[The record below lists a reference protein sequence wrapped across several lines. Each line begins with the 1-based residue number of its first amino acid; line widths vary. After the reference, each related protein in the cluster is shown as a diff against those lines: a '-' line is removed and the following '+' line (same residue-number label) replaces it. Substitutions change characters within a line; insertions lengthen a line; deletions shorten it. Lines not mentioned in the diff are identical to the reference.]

1 MRTEP
6 LFISA
11 IIACPERAESGNTDV
26 RGERHSYFLS
36 AAESTKTIPTA
47 TAPRIT
53 DAQLSSRKE
62 LLESTETAN
71 TSRLRCEERKSR
83 RITAMYEC
91 CNTEIKVQTGLSPF
105 SPPAKLSIS
114 VVGIN
119 EIEVFSEV
127 FPEVFPE
134 LFRLALHCFVSSEN
148 CHFGCGDG

>member
-36 AAESTKTIPTA
+36 AAESTETIPTA

-62 LLESTETAN
+62 LLESIRNGKYKPSSVRRAEIPKDNGDVRMLQYSDKSSNRAFSFFPTE
-71 TSRLRCEERKSR
+71 
-83 RITAMYEC
+83 
-91 CNTEIKVQTGLSPF
+91 
-105 SPPAKLSIS
+105 KLSIS

-119 EIEVFSEV
+119 EIEVF
-127 FPEVFPE
+127 PE
-134 LFRLALHCFVSSEN
+134 LFRLALHCFISSEN
-148 CHFGCGDG
+148 RHFGCGDG